1 MNERIREL
9 SLQAGIAANLSAD
22 VVERDKNKWIDLY
35 SEKFAQLIVQE
46 CLTICQHNADDDD
59 DQFDLGRVHQ
69 AKEITYLI
77 KKHFGVEP

>member
-1 MNERIREL
+1 MNKLIQEL

-46 CLTICQHNADDDD
+46 CLTICQHNADDND

>member
-1 MNERIREL
+1 MNEQIQEL

-46 CLTICQHNADDDD
+46 CLTICQHNADDND

>member
-46 CLTICQHNADDDD
+46 CLTICQHNADDND

>member
-1 MNERIREL
+1 MNEQIQEL
-9 SLQAGIAANLSAD
+9 SLQAGIATNLSAD

-35 SEKFAQLIVQE
+35 SEKFAQLIMQE
-46 CLTICQHNADDDD
+46 CLTICQHNAEDDD

>member
-1 MNERIREL
+1 MNKLIQEL

-35 SEKFAQLIVQE
+35 SEKFAQLIVKE
-46 CLTICQHNADDDD
+46 CLTICQYNADDDD

-69 AKEITYLI
+69 AKEITHLI
-77 KKHFGVEP
+77 KKHFGIEP